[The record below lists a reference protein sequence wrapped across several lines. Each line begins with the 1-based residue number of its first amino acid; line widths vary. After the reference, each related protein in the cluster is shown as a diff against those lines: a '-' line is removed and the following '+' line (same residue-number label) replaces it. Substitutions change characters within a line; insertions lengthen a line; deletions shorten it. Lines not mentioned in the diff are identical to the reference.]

1 MGYPPKVMVIH
12 DTLPHIVTVQWKMG
26 VSVSPILVAF
36 HLEEFLTSL
45 LRKNS
50 CTTWDVKKPCKEWD
64 KLLLD

>member
-12 DTLPHIVTVQWKMG
+12 DTLPHIVMVQWKMG

-36 HLEEFLTSL
+36 HFEEFLTSL
-45 LRKNS
+45 LWKNS

-64 KLLLD
+64 KLILD